1 MTSVAASPNAVFA
14 IESLSDTNTFGIG
27 DGWGKG
33 ASFGDGSSNRDNGV
47 RIDIALKVN
56 ITLSE
61 TDKLD
66 LINQFLPL
74 QPIYDDDTKAYFYEH
89 GDGF

>member
-1 MTSVAASPNAVFA
+1 VLYLNASSGTAYVAVGGPSLDIATSQHPP
-14 IESLSDTNTFGIG
+14 
-27 DGWGKG
+27 
-33 ASFGDGSSNRDNGV
+33 GDGSSNRDNGV

-74 QPIYDDDTKAYFYEH
+74 QPIYDDGTKAYFYEH